1 MAKNLTKQIKRSET
15 SDSHGKRRAYEIAH
29 EETDNLNIDGEDINT
44 EIVELMAGE
53 ILRKV
58 EFFDMLK
65 ETARG
70 SKELV
75 HDSQNSR
82 LMSKKLAEK
91 NKFV

>member
-1 MAKNLTKQIKRSET
+1 
-15 SDSHGKRRAYEIAH
+15 
-29 EETDNLNIDGEDINT
+29 
-44 EIVELMAGE
+44 MAGE